1 LGRCNGVVNRT
12 SELVRRLAW
21 LDTTAVS
28 DALEALGLPSGI
40 GGLRAQWGSPR
51 LAGVARTVA
60 LEPDRGDAPGPHIAA
75 RAIAAAGAGDVVV
88 VANGGRTDVSC
99 WGGLLSLGSA
109 SRRLAGVVVD
119 GVCRDVA
126 EAEALRFPVF
136 ARGTIPRTART
147 RLRERA
153 FGSTVMIAGVEV
165 ADGDLVVADASGVA
179 FVPQAHA
186 AQVIGRAEAVSA
198 REAAIA
204 EDIRDGASITE
215 AMHDSRL
222 AGQISTGTHVGEH
235 SVISVEQQLRH
246 LPTAAISDAL
256 DRLGLP
262 GSLRGIGPLR
272 EGRDACGPA
281 YTVAYEPVDSSGG
294 TVGDFLD
301 DVPAG
306 AMIVIENAGRT
317 DCTVWGGILTQV
329 AHASGVAGT
338 IVHGACR
345 DTATSA
351 MLGYPIW
358 SAGRF
363 MRTGKDRVRL
373 AAVQLPV
380 IIDGVTIT
388 PADLVR
394 ADDDGVLVV
403 PAASAEE
410 VARLARGIETAEAR
424 ILTAVQEG
432 ARLVDARA
440 VHGYHALQ
448 TAADDNGSK
457 A

>member
-1 LGRCNGVVNRT
+1 M

-21 LDTTAVS
+21 LDTTVVS
-28 DALEALGLPSGI
+28 DALEDLGLPSGI
-40 GGLRAQWGSPR
+40 GGLRAQWGGLR
-51 LAGVARTVA
+51 LAGVARTVE
-60 LEPDRGDAPGPHIAA
+60 LEPDPGDTPGPHIAT

-99 WGGLLSLGSA
+99 WGSLLSLGSA
-109 SRRLAGVVVD
+109 SRGLAGVVAD

-126 EAEALRFPVF
+126 EAQTLGFPVF

-153 FGSTVMIAGVEV
+153 FGTTVTIAGVEV

-179 FVPQAHA
+179 FIPQARA
-186 AQVIGRAEAVSA
+186 EEVLGRAEGVAA

-204 EDIRDGASITE
+204 ADISDGATMTE
-215 AMHDSRL
+215 AMHDARL
-222 AGQISTGTHVGEH
+222 AGQVSMGTHRDPDS
-235 SVISVEQQLRH
+235 SVSAEQQLRRLH
-246 LPTAAISDAL
+246 TAAISDAL

-262 GSLRGIGPLR
+262 GSLYGIGPLR
-272 EGRDACGPA
+272 EGQSACGPA
-281 YTVAYEPVDSSGG
+281 YTAAYVPVDSSGG

-306 AMIVIENAGRT
+306 AVVVIDNAGRT
-317 DCTVWGGILTQV
+317 DCTVWGGIMTQV
-329 AHASGVAGT
+329 AYASGVAGT
-338 IVHGACR
+338 IVHGASR

-351 MLGYPIW
+351 MLGYPLW
-358 SAGRF
+358 SVSRF

-373 AAVQLPV
+373 ASVQQPV

-388 PADLVR
+388 PGDLVR
-394 ADDDGVLVV
+394 ADDDGVVIV
-403 PAASAEE
+403 PAAHAAE

-424 ILTAVQEG
+424 ILGAVQRG
-432 ARLVDARA
+432 VRLADARA

-448 TAADDNGSK
+448 TAADHNEEH